1 VYEDLQAWEF
11 LDLFA
16 ASYGLNRSQR
26 RRAVA
31 DHLDL
36 VGLTE
41 KRAAMVVELSR
52 GMRQRLMLAKTMIP
66 QPQVLLLD
74 EPASGVDPQGRIDL
88 KNIIRR
94 MAEERK
100 TVLISSHILA
110 EMNEFCTSVA
120 IMEQGQIVVSGR
132 IEEVNQRI
140 MGDSL
145 LAIEVL
151 DEPEWLLGIVGAD
164 ERAGPVERKGAN
176 SYEFRYR
183 GDAAAASDL
192 LVRLVQQGV
201 RVSGFARRRD
211 NLEDLFLKVGSKEL
225 S

>member
-1 VYEDLQAWEF
+1 
-11 LDLFA
+11 
-16 ASYGLNRSQR
+16 
-26 RRAVA
+26 
-31 DHLDL
+31 
-36 VGLTE
+36 
-41 KRAAMVVELSR
+41 MVVELSR

-66 QPQVLLLD
+66 QPRVLLLD

-94 MAEERK
+94 MAEERR

-132 IEEVNQRI
+132 IEEVNQRV

-145 LAIEVL
+145 LAVEVL
-151 DEPEWLLGIVGAD
+151 GEPERLLAIIGAD
-164 ERAGPVERKGAN
+164 ERAGPLERKGSN
-176 SYEFRYR
+176 VYEFRYR

-192 LVRLVQQGV
+192 LATLVQQGV
-201 RVSGFARRRD
+201 RVSGFSRRRD
-211 NLEDLFLKVGSKEL
+211 NLEDLFLKVGSREL